1 VVVGDVVVLEDV
13 VVVVELV
20 VVLVEGTVVVV
31 GAVLVDELV
40 EVLVDEL
47 VEVLVDE
54 LVDVLVVDV
63 VVEEEV
69 EVEQYWYCDGP
80 VQYWYPYAAEAGRP
94 LTVAYPM
101 LPRAASA
108 SATRN
113 PASVL
118 R

>member
-1 VVVGDVVVLEDV
+1 
-13 VVVVELV
+13 VVELV
-20 VVLVEGTVVVV
+20 
-31 GAVLVDELV
+31 
-40 EVLVDEL
+40 
-47 VEVLVDE
+47 
-54 LVDVLVVDV
+54 VVDV
-63 VVEEEV
+63 VVEEVEVVVVELVV
-69 EVEQYWYCDGP
+69 EVEQYWYCDG
-80 VQYWYPYAAEAGRP
+80 VEQYWYPYAAEAGRP